1 MKTGFEVLML
11 FMYSKVSPIRG
22 RPNEPG
28 GNKNEEEDFELVSCE
43 KFLFFISS
51 AEEDDD
57 LRDSKTNNME
67 LASKHSTHAATT
79 SLTTKCFCCCNNNNI
94 CRGDEAKISMMK

>member
-1 MKTGFEVLML
+1 ML

-43 KFLFFISS
+43 KFFVFISS

-57 LRDSKTNNME
+57 DLRDSNTDNME

-79 SLTTKCFCCCNNNNI
+79 SLTTKCCCCCNNNNI